1 MAIVEVC
8 DICRREIS
16 KENGI
21 TLKCSD
27 MEGMEFVGICPVREK
42 REYKI
47 RICDK
52 CIRICD
58 KCKENIIKY
67 CKNNARKR

>member
-52 CIRICD
+52 C
-58 KCKENIIKY
+58 KENIIKY